1 MPLEKRSALG
11 PREPSFDEMVQALLD
26 RVCKPRRWGD
36 PELAAALAGIDPVMV
51 PTPHGA
57 VAAWRVGT
65 GPATL
70 LVHGW
75 QDDSSLWSPLMAALL
90 ERSEPF
96 VAFDLPAHG
105 FSEGDRGL
113 TFETAD
119 ALHAVTDALGPIRAL
134 VAHSFTSG
142 ASALAV
148 SEGLPATRVAL
159 IAPPL
164 WPASASRFHRVAD
177 HLGFPV
183 SVAERAQAI
192 YRASTT
198 PGRATY
204 DARTQMADL
213 DVELLLVSS
222 LDDERM
228 AVEDARTLAPKLP
241 RGALFELHGPDHRET
256 ARHPDVIQRIVGFI
270 NEGLDDPGLAG
281 AWWPNEDG
289 GR

>member
-1 MPLEKRSALG
+1 
-11 PREPSFDEMVQALLD
+11 MVQTLLD
-26 RVCKPRRWGD
+26 RVCKPRRWRE
-36 PELAAALAGIDPVMV
+36 PELAAPLVGVDRVMV

-96 VAFDLPAHG
+96 VTFDLPAHG
-105 FSEGDRGL
+105 FSEGDRVL
-113 TFETAD
+113 TFETTD
-119 ALHAVTDALGPIRAL
+119 ALHAVTDALGPIRSL

-148 SEGLPATRVAL
+148 SEGLSATRVVL

-183 SVAERAQAI
+183 EVAERARTI
-192 YRASTT
+192 YRDSTT
-198 PGRATY
+198 PSRAAY
-204 DARTQMADL
+204 DMRTQLADL

-228 AVEDARTLAPKLP
+228 AVDDARTLAPKLR
-241 RGALFELHGPDHRET
+241 RGALFELHGPDHRDT
-256 ARHPDVIQRIVGFI
+256 ARHPDVIHRIVEFI
-270 NEGLDDPGLAG
+270 DEGLGDDTEVTFAG
-281 AWWPNEDG
+281 
-289 GR
+289 